1 MKDTYLSIATTID
14 IECSTYLHRED
25 IKTTE
30 SKFNGNNLREQISF
44 QKHTNWY
51 ELNLKFAQE
60 QCHYALVKVI
70 WHSYSFSYIYPTES
84 H

>member
-51 ELNLKFAQE
+51 ELNLKFA
-60 QCHYALVKVI
+60 
-70 WHSYSFSYIYPTES
+70 
-84 H
+84 